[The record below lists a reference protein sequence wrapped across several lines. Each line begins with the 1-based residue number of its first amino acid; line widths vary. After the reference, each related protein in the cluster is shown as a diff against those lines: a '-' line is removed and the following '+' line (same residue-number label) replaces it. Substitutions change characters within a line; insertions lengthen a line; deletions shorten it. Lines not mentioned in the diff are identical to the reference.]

1 MSSKKPSFD
10 DMKTDEMR
18 KHLFQYNE
26 IVKQEAELKGI
37 RTMKRT
43 PLLDNMK
50 RKFQI
55 IKDTKGFYASPREK
69 KVLEV
74 ILGNQRKFFK
84 DNRPEKFRK
93 KEVKKEVKKEEP
105 KKKEVKKEAPKKK
118 EVKKE
123 APKKKEE
130 PKKSIKDQVKKIM
143 SELTEIEAK
152 VFDKKYDMKNL
163 KKKNKK

>member
-84 DNRPEKFRK
+84 DNRPEKF
-93 KEVKKEVKKEEP
+93 
-105 KKKEVKKEAPKKK
+105 KKKIKERRK
-118 EVKKE
+118 ERRKE
-123 APKKKEE
+123 RGKERRKE
-130 PKKSIKDQVKKIM
+130 K
-143 SELTEIEAK
+143 T
-152 VFDKKYDMKNL
+152 
-163 KKKNKK
+163 